1 MESFMTFN
9 LAIIFKIAII
19 LALLMI
25 VFSLFSAL
33 FYLGKDK
40 GSGERTVRALT
51 IRITLSILLFVLLIT
66 GNYFGLIGS
75 NVHL

>member
-1 MESFMTFN
+1 MTIN
-9 LAIIFKIAII
+9 LAIIVKIAII

>member
-1 MESFMTFN
+1 M
-9 LAIIFKIAII
+9 LIKIAII

-51 IRITLSILLFVLLIT
+51 IRITLSILLFVLLIV
-66 GNYFGLIGS
+66 GYYFGLIGS
-75 NVHL
+75 NTHP

>member
-1 MESFMTFN
+1 MTIN
-9 LAIIFKIAII
+9 PAIIFKIAII
-19 LALLMI
+19 VALLMI

>member
-1 MESFMTFN
+1 MSIN
-9 LAIIFKIAII
+9 IAIIVKIAII

-51 IRITLSILLFVLLIT
+51 IRISLSILLFVLLIVGYYT
-66 GNYFGLIGS
+66 GVIGGNS
-75 NVHL
+75 HP

>member
-1 MESFMTFN
+1 MTIN

>member
-1 MESFMTFN
+1 MTIN

-51 IRITLSILLFVLLIT
+51 IRISLSILLFVLLII

>member
-1 MESFMTFN
+1 M
-9 LAIIFKIAII
+9 LIKIAII
-19 LALLMI
+19 LALVMI

-51 IRITLSILLFVLLIT
+51 IRISLSILLFLLLILGYYT
-66 GNYFGLIGS
+66 GIIGS
-75 NVHL
+75 NTHP

>member
-1 MESFMTFN
+1 M
-9 LAIIFKIAII
+9 LIKIAII

-66 GNYFGLIGS
+66 GYYFGLIGS
-75 NVHL
+75 NTHP

>member
-1 MESFMTFN
+1 MTIN
-9 LAIIFKIAII
+9 IAIIFKIAII
-19 LALLMI
+19 VALLMI